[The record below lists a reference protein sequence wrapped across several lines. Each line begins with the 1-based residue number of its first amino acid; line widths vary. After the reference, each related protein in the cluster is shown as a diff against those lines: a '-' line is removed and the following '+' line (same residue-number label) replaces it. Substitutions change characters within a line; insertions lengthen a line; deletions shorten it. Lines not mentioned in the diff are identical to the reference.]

1 MSVDAV
7 LRFFETSSKDNALQ
21 AALAPIIGAGDGN
34 VGSAEALD
42 DEEAEALLGE
52 RGVLVANFAGRRG
65 YEFTVAEL
73 RAVVGLFQRFQTGEL
88 TSAEFASALGVL
100 GAEPEMKAIGH
111 SIGMVFMGIRYDRA
125 VEDAAEKMP
134 QVVKFVQA
142 TAKDPGLREALRAI
156 LQVGDGDISNFAE
169 LDADEA
175 QALTGERAAL
185 VANFAAEQGF
195 VFTVAD
201 LFAVIDAF
209 RRVNAGEMSEETF
222 AKFVRMSRSEALPFI
237 GEVSEFTYKGLSYES
252 AKPSSRNDNA
262 LQVVRFM
269 EKSKDDAKLREQLQA
284 IIGGDGNISAP
295 GELDAAEARSLLGER
310 SGQIVQLG
318 AKLGFRFT
326 PMDLSAVVG
335 AFQMVESGT
344 LPVEDCMRILGLPKR
359 AEADA
364 PAIGAI
370 AQTAGRIYRGIR
382 YSMAPASG

>member
-7 LRFFETSSKDNALQ
+7 LRFLETSSEDEAFRS
-21 AALAPIIGAGDGN
+21 ALAPIIGVGDGD

-42 DEEAEALLGE
+42 TEEAEALLGE

-73 RAVVGLFQRFQTGEL
+73 RAVVGLFQRHQTGEL

-100 GAEPEMKAIGH
+100 GAEPKMKAIGH
-111 SIGMVFMGIRYDRA
+111 TIGMVFMGIRYDRA

-134 QVVKFVQA
+134 QVIKFVQA
-142 TAKDPGLREALRAI
+142 TANDPGLREALRAI

-185 VANFAAEQGF
+185 VANFAAEQSF

-209 RRVNAGEMSEETF
+209 RRVKAGEMSEETF
-222 AKFVRMSRSEALPFI
+222 AKFVRVSGSEALPFI
-237 GEVSEFTYKGLSYES
+237 GEVSEFTYKGFSYES

-295 GELDAAEARSLLGER
+295 SELDATEAQSLLGER

-318 AKLGFRFT
+318 AKHGFRFT

-344 LPVEDCMRILGLPKR
+344 LPAEDCMRILGLPQGPD
-359 AEADA
+359 AGA
-364 PAIGAI
+364 PAIGAV

-382 YSMAPASG
+382 Y

>member
-7 LRFFETSSKDNALQ
+7 LRFLETSSKDEALQ
-21 AALAPIIGAGDGN
+21 AALALIIGAGDGN

-42 DEEAEALLGE
+42 HEEAEALLGE

-73 RAVVGLFQRFQTGEL
+73 RAVVSLFQRYQTGEL
-88 TSAEFASALGVL
+88 TSAEFASALG
-100 GAEPEMKAIGH
+100 AEPEMKAIGQ

-125 VEDAAEKMP
+125 VEDTAEKMP

-142 TAKDPGLREALRAI
+142 TAKDAGLREALRVI
-156 LQVGDGDISNFAE
+156 LQVGDGNISNFAE

-185 VANFAAEQGF
+185 VVNFAAEQGF

-209 RRVNAGEMSEETF
+209 RRVSAGEMSEATF
-222 AKFVRMSRSEALPFI
+222 AKFVRMSGSEALPFI
-237 GEVSEFTYKGLSYES
+237 GEVTEFTYKGLSYES
-252 AKPSSRNDNA
+252 IKSCSRNNNA

-269 EKSKDDAKLREQLQA
+269 EKSKDDAKLRAQLQA
-284 IIGGDGNISAP
+284 IIGGDGDISSP
-295 GELDAAEARSLLGER
+295 RELDAVEAQSLLGER
-310 SGQIVQLG
+310 SSQIVQLG
-318 AKLGFRFT
+318 AELGFRFT

-344 LPVEDCMRILGLPKR
+344 LQVEECMRILGLPQS

-364 PAIGAI
+364 PAVGAI

-382 YSMAPASG
+382 YSTHP

>member
-7 LRFFETSSKDNALQ
+7 LRFLETSSEDEALRS
-21 AALAPIIGAGDGN
+21 ALAPIIGAGDGD

-42 DEEAEALLGE
+42 NEEAEALLGE

-65 YEFTVAEL
+65 YDFTVAEL
-73 RAVVGLFQRFQTGEL
+73 RAVVGLFQRHQTGEL

-100 GAEPEMKAIGH
+100 GAEPAMKAIGRT
-111 SIGMVFMGIRYDRA
+111 IGMVFMGIPYDRA
-125 VEDAAEKMP
+125 VEDAADKLP
-134 QVVKFVQA
+134 HVVKFVQA
-142 TAKDPGLREALRAI
+142 TAKDAGLREALRAI
-156 LQVGDGDISNFAE
+156 LQVGDGDISSFAE

-175 QALTGERAAL
+175 RALTGERAAL

-209 RRVNAGEMSEETF
+209 RRVNAGEMSEATF
-222 AKFVRMSRSEALPFI
+222 AKFVRTSGSEALPFI
-237 GEVSEFTYKGLSYES
+237 GEVSEFTYKGFSYES
-252 AKPSSRNDNA
+252 ARPSSRSDNA

-295 GELDAAEARSLLGER
+295 SELDATEARSLLGER
-310 SGQIVQLG
+310 SSQIVQLG
-318 AKLGFRFT
+318 AKHGFRFT

-335 AFQMVESGT
+335 AFQMVESGA
-344 LPVEDCMRILGLPKR
+344 LPMEDCMRILGLPKG

-364 PAIGAI
+364 PAIGVI

-382 YSMAPASG
+382 YSIAPASG

>member
-7 LRFFETSSKDNALQ
+7 LRFLETSSEDEALRS
-21 AALAPIIGAGDGN
+21 ALAPIIGAGDGD

-42 DEEAEALLGE
+42 SEEAEALLGE

-73 RAVVGLFQRFQTGEL
+73 RAVIGLFQRYQTGEL
-88 TSAEFASALGVL
+88 TSAEFASALGML
-100 GAEPEMKAIGH
+100 GAEPEMKSIGH
-111 SIGMVFMGIRYDRA
+111 TIGMVFMGIRYDRA
-125 VEDAAEKMP
+125 VEDAAEKLP

-142 TAKDPGLREALRAI
+142 TAKDSGVREALRAI
-156 LQVGDGDISNFAE
+156 LQVGDGDISSFAE

-175 QALTGERAAL
+175 RALTGERAAL
-185 VANFAAEQGF
+185 VTNLAAEQGF

-222 AKFVRMSRSEALPFI
+222 AKFVRMSGSEALPFI

-252 AKPSSRNDNA
+252 AKPSSRSDNA

-269 EKSKDDAKLREQLQA
+269 EKSRDDAKLREQLQA

-295 GELDAAEARSLLGER
+295 SELDATEARSLLGER
-310 SGQIVQLG
+310 SSQIVQLG
-318 AKLGFRFT
+318 ASHGFRFT

-335 AFQMVESGT
+335 AFQMVESGM
-344 LPVEDCMRILGLPKR
+344 LPVEDCMRILGLPKS

-364 PAIGAI
+364 PAIGVV
-370 AQTAGRIYRGIR
+370 AQTAGRIYRGI
-382 YSMAPASG
+382 SC